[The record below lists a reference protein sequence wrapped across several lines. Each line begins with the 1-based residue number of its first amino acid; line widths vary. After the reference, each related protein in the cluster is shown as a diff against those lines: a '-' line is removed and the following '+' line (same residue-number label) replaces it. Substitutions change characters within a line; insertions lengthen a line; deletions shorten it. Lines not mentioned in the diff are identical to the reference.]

1 MGGPPSAVGRA
12 RGEALQRG
20 DGCHALHHP
29 RPLDRA
35 HSPTLRAQAKEWRL
49 LVFRSAYGPLDDR
62 MAAGETLRRRFLIV
76 FSDSTWS
83 PYDHRVVR
91 QFRGHVVLYR
101 IK

>member
-1 MGGPPSAVGRA
+1 
-12 RGEALQRG
+12 
-20 DGCHALHHP
+20 
-29 RPLDRA
+29 
-35 HSPTLRAQAKEWRL
+35 
-49 LVFRSAYGPLDDR
+49 